1 MFKKVL
7 SCHRGEI
14 ALRIIRTCRD
24 MGIKTVQIYSKA
36 DADSRPVELA
46 DEAVLIGP
54 AAAGR
59 SYLHIPSIIHAC
71 LMTGADAVHPGYGFL
86 SEDPYFAEICADHD
100 ITFIGPPPAV
110 MEKMG
115 AKANARHLVAPA

>member
-1 MFKKVL
+1 MFKKILV
-7 SCHRGEI
+7 CNRGEI
-14 ALRIIRTCRD
+14 ALRIIRTCKD

-54 AAAGR
+54 APSSR

-71 LMTGADAVHPGYGFL
+71 LMTGA
-86 SEDPYFAEICADHD
+86 
-100 ITFIGPPPAV
+100 
-110 MEKMG
+110 
-115 AKANARHLVAPA
+115 